1 MAEQHVISYLQDY
14 KRANPEA
21 TSVELTPEQEAQLQ
35 AWCEEHAESKLAP
48 VLPGGPE
55 WVRDIM
61 PNREIY
67 GMKF

>member
-1 MAEQHVISYLQDY
+1 MAEHVISYLQDY
-14 KRANPEA
+14 RRANPEA
-21 TSVELTPEQEAQLQ
+21 TTVELTPEQEAELAQF
-35 AWCEEHAESKLAP
+35 CEEAGANRLAP